1 MFSKKSTSCPN
12 QNCLYFEKKGGG
24 NIQYKSKKEEIFY
37 CSACKKSFRGNA
49 DTFLYN
55 LKTPTKIVLRCLF
68 ALSKGQPLRKTARTE
83 RVTTDSIFNWMKRAN
98 RYPLEVVSL
107 MRKELE
113 LTKQEID
120 QFKNFI
126 GVGKAEIF

>member
-1 MFSKKSTSCPN
+1 MLSKKSVYCPN
-12 QNCLYFEKKGGG
+12 QNCLSFQKKGGS

-49 DTFLYN
+49 GTFLYN

-68 ALSKGQPLRKTARTE
+68 ALSNGQPLRKTARTE

-98 RYPLEVVSL
+98 RYPLEVLTL
-107 MRKELE
+107 MRRELD

-126 GVGKAEIF
+126 GDGKVGIS